1 MAKSPELFR
10 LAEDTDGSRPI
21 GRIVRPSVGWL
32 RAIREAL
39 GFSLADQ
46 ARRMKV
52 TPPAVR
58 SFELAEAE
66 DRITL
71 ASLRRAAAAMDCDLV
86 YTLLPRSGALAV
98 PADSETGKGA
108 KERKSGAA
116 TPAKPPAALPTPD
129 SVVLDLTWHG
139 EHGVD

>member
-1 MAKSPELFR
+1 MAKPPELFR
-10 LAEDTDGSRPI
+10 LAEDTDSSRPI

-39 GFSLADQ
+39 GLSLADQ
-46 ARRMKV
+46 ARRLKV

-71 ASLRRAAAAMDCDLV
+71 GSLRRTAAAMYCDLV
-86 YTLLPRSGALAV
+86 YTLLPRSGALEIPV
-98 PADSETGKGA
+98 KSSLGK
-108 KERKSGAA
+108 AA
-116 TPAKPPAALPTPD
+116 RTPNIGRTATAKPPASPPAD
-129 SVVLDLTWHG
+129 SVVLDLTWRV
-139 EHGVD
+139 ENGVD